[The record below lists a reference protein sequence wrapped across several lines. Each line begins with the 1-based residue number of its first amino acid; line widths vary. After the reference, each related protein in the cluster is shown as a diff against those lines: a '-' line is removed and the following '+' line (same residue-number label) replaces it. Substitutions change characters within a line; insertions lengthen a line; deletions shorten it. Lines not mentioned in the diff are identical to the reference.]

1 MGCADDKRRTK
12 LMSKKTAA
20 LLLALPP
27 ILAAAFSFILPYA
40 ASFTPA
46 IRGLALGLKNLNTGG
61 EISVLGNSTLLSIT
75 LFTFKQAFLSVLVSL
90 ALGLPGAWFIG
101 NSHSRFTPFLRTLTA
116 IPFAMPS
123 ILVVLGFVLFFG
135 NSGWVNRLYT
145 ALPFSGAQPLKI
157 LYKPLAVILA
167 HGFFN
172 FPIVIRLAGGGIAR
186 ARRAYA
192 PAAASLGASPL
203 KTILTVILP
212 LTVPSILAAS
222 FLVFMYCFTS
232 FAVVLVLGGGPTTTT
247 LAVEIYRHARVFLNY
262 GNAGFLALIET
273 LIAVC
278 VFLTYVFVGKKSM
291 SIKTNLLEHAE
302 TGKKSTASWIVM
314 IAYFIVIAFFVLGPL
329 FSIPL
334 ESFLYRSSRMAAQVF
349 SIRWWNSLGGTCLP
363 ALGRS
368 LILAF
373 FSATTAC
380 VLAFFAAGAVKLL
393 ETNNKKTSLPA
404 NLIRFFAA
412 APVISSGIVL
422 GLGWIVIY
430 GRNFSRSPIA
440 LIILHG
446 VSAMPFAFNFIS
458 EGFRSLP
465 ANTLNATAVLGADPL
480 RGLLTTA
487 LPLSL
492 SRLRSAWGFAAALS
506 LGELNA
512 VMMLGMEGWETLPLY
527 IYRAVAAYRYGTAC
541 AAGTLLILCCAA
553 CFLLS
558 ETGRK
563 KYA

>member
-1 MGCADDKRRTK
+1 MT
-12 LMSKKTAA
+12 KKTAA
-20 LLLALPP
+20 CLLAIPP
-27 ILAAAFSFILPYA
+27 VLAAAFSFILPYA
-40 ASFTPA
+40 ASFAPA
-46 IRGLALGLKNLNTGG
+46 IRGLGSG
-61 EISVLGNSTLLSIT
+61 LSIFQNT
-75 LFTFKQAFLSVLVSL
+75 ALLGITMFTFKQAFFSVLVSL

-101 NSHSRFTPFLRTLTA
+101 NSRSRFTPFLKTLTA

-135 NSGWVNRLYT
+135 NSGWINRLYG
-145 ALPFSGAQPLKI
+145 ALPFSGGQPLRI
-157 LYKPLAVILA
+157 LYKPMAVILA

-172 FPIVIRLAGGGIAR
+172 FPIVIRLAGDGIAR

-192 PAAASLGASPL
+192 PAAESLGASPL

-212 LTVPSILAAS
+212 LAVPSILAAS
-222 FLVFMYCFTS
+222 FLVFLYCFTS
-232 FAVVLVLGGGPTTTT
+232 FAVVLVLGGGPNTTT
-247 LAVEIYRHARVFLNY
+247 LAVEIYRHARIFLNY
-262 GNAGFLALIET
+262 GDAGFLALIET
-273 LIAVC
+273 MIAVC
-278 VFLTYVFVGKKSM
+278 IFMTYVFAGKSSM
-291 SIKTNLLEHAE
+291 PVQTNIIERAE
-302 TGKKSTASWIVM
+302 ERKRGPAGRIVM
-314 IAYFIVIAFFVLGPL
+314 IVYFCVMAFIVLGPL
-329 FSIPL
+329 LSIPL
-334 ESFLYRSSRMAAQVF
+334 ESFLFSPSRSAAQAL
-349 SIRWWNSLGGTCLP
+349 SRRWWGDPGGTCLP

-368 LILAF
+368 LFLAF
-373 FSATTAC
+373 FSATAAC
-380 VLAFFAAGAVKLL
+380 VLAIFAAGAVKLL
-393 ETNNKKTSLPA
+393 ETRDKASSFPA

-422 GLGWIVIY
+422 GLGWIILY
-430 GRNFSRSPIA
+430 GRNFSRSPLA
-440 LIILHG
+440 LVIVHG

-465 ANTLNATAVLGADPL
+465 ANTLNAAMVFGANPL
-480 RGLLTTA
+480 LGLLTTA

-492 SRLRSAWGFAAALS
+492 ARVRSAWGFAAALS

-512 VMMLGMEGWETLPLY
+512 VMMLGMERWETLPLY
-527 IYRAVAAYRYGTAC
+527 IYRAASAYRYGTAC

>member
-1 MGCADDKRRTK
+1 MTR
-12 LMSKKTAA
+12 KTAA
-20 LLLALPP
+20 CFLALPP
-27 ILAAAFSFILPYA
+27 VLAAVFSFILPYT
-40 ASFTPA
+40 ASFIPA
-46 IRGLALGLKNLNTGG
+46 IRGLVNG
-61 EISVLGNSTLLSIT
+61 EISVLQNSALLKII
-75 LFTFKQAFLSVLVSL
+75 LFTFKQAFFSALVSL

-101 NSHSRFTPFLRTLTA
+101 NSRSRFTPFLRTLTA

-135 NSGWVNRLYT
+135 NSGWINRIYSV
-145 ALPFSGAQPLKI
+145 LPFSGAEPIRI

-172 FPIVIRLAGGGIAR
+172 FPLVVRLAGDGIAR
-186 ARRAYA
+186 ARRVYT
-192 PAAASLGASPL
+192 PVAASLGASPV
-203 KTILTVILP
+203 KIILTVIFP
-212 LTVPSILAAS
+212 LTVPSIMAAS

-232 FAVVLVLGGGPTTTT
+232 FAVVLVLGGGPNTTT
-247 LAVEIYRHARVFLNY
+247 LAVEIYRHARIFLNY

-278 VFLTYVFVGKKSM
+278 VFLTYVFIGKKSM
-291 SIKTNLLEHAE
+291 SVQTSIIERADTE
-302 TGKKSTASWIVM
+302 KKSPVSRIVM
-314 IAYFIVIAFFVLGPL
+314 IIYLIIIAFFVIGPL
-329 FSIPL
+329 ISIPL
-334 ESFLYRSSRMAAQVF
+334 ESFLYRPSRATAQVL
-349 SIRWWNSLGGTCLP
+349 SVRWWSNLGDTCFP

-380 VLAFFAAGAVKLL
+380 VLGFFAAGAVKLF
-393 ETNNKKTSLPA
+393 ETNNSTSSFPA

-412 APVISSGIVL
+412 SPVISSGIIL
-422 GLGWIVIY
+422 GLGWLILY

-440 LIILHG
+440 LVLLHG

-465 ANTLNATAVLGADPL
+465 ANTLNAATIFGANPL
-480 RGLLTTA
+480 CGLITTA

-492 SRLRSAWGFAAALS
+492 SHIRSAWGFSAALS

-527 IYRAVAAYRYGTAC
+527 IYRAVSAYRYGTAC

>member
-1 MGCADDKRRTK
+1 MT
-12 LMSKKTAA
+12 KKTAA
-20 LLLALPP
+20 CLLALPP
-27 ILAAAFSFILPYA
+27 VLAAAFSFILPYA
-40 ASFTPA
+40 ASFGPA
-46 IRGLALGLKNLNTGG
+46 IRGFAGG
-61 EISVLGNSTLLSIT
+61 EISVLQNNALFNIT

-101 NSHSRFTPFLRTLTA
+101 NSRSRYTPLLRTLTA

-135 NSGWVNRLYT
+135 NSGWVNRVYS
-145 ALPFSGAQPLKI
+145 ALPFSGEPLRI
-157 LYKPLAVILA
+157 LYKPQAVILA

-172 FPIVIRLAGGGIAR
+172 FPLVIRLAGDGIAR

-203 KTILTVILP
+203 KIILTVILP
-212 LTVPSILAAS
+212 LAVPSILAAS

-232 FAVVLVLGGGPTTTT
+232 FAVVLVLGGGPNTTT
-247 LAVEIYRHARVFLNY
+247 LAVEIYRHARIFLNY

-278 VFLTYVFVGKKSM
+278 VFMTYVFAGKSSM
-291 SIKTNLLEHAE
+291 SIKTNIIEHAE
-302 TGKKSTASWIVM
+302 AGKKSLVSRIVM
-314 IAYFIVIAFFVLGPL
+314 IAYFIVIAFFILGPL
-329 FSIPL
+329 LSIPL
-334 ESFLYRSSRMAAQVF
+334 ESFLHRPSRSAGQVL
-349 SIRWWNSLGGTCLP
+349 SVRWWSDLGDTCLP
-363 ALGRS
+363 ALVRS

-380 VLAFFAAGAVKLL
+380 VLAFFAAGAVKLF
-393 ETNNKKTSLPA
+393 ETNSKENSFPA

-412 APVISSGIVL
+412 SPVISSGIVL
-422 GLGWIVIY
+422 GLGWLILY
-430 GRNFSRSPIA
+430 GRNFSRSPFS
-440 LIILHG
+440 LVMLHG

-465 ANTLNATAVLGADPL
+465 ANTLNAAAVFGADPL

-492 SRLRSAWGFAAALS
+492 PRVRSAWGFAAALS

-527 IYRAVAAYRYGTAC
+527 IYRAVSAYRYGTAC

-553 CFLLS
+553 GFLFS

>member
-1 MGCADDKRRTK
+1 MGGADVKKRGTK
-12 LMSKKTAA
+12 PVTKKTAA
-20 LLLALPP
+20 CLLALPP
-27 ILAAAFSFILPYA
+27 ALAAAFSFILPYA
-40 ASFTPA
+40 ASFAPA
-46 IRGLALGLKNLNTGG
+46 IRSLADGFKIFLENTAL
-61 EISVLGNSTLLSIT
+61 INIT
-75 LFTFKQAFLSVLVSL
+75 LFTFKQAFFSVLVAL

-101 NSHSRFTPFLRTLTA
+101 NSRSRFTPLLRTLTA

-135 NSGWVNRLYT
+135 NSGWINRLYA
-145 ALPFSGAQPLKI
+145 ALPFSGTQPLRI
-157 LYKPLAVILA
+157 LYKPQAVILA

-172 FPIVIRLAGGGIAR
+172 FPLVIRLAGDGIAR

-192 PAAASLGASPL
+192 PAAASLGASPV
-203 KTILTVILP
+203 KTVLTVILP
-212 LTVPSILAAS
+212 LTVPAIMAAS

-232 FAVVLVLGGGPTTTT
+232 FAVVLVLGGGPNTTT
-247 LAVEIYRHARVFLNY
+247 LAVEIYRHARIFLNY
-262 GNAGFLALIET
+262 GSAGFLALIET

-278 VFLTYVFVGKKSM
+278 VFMTYVFIGKKSRE
-291 SIKTNLLEHAE
+291 IKTNIIEYAE
-302 TGKKSTASWIVM
+302 TGKKSSVSRVVM
-314 IAYFIVIAFFVLGPL
+314 IAYFTVITFFVLGPL
-329 FSIPL
+329 LSIPL
-334 ESFLYRSSRMAAQVF
+334 ESFLYRPSRSAAQVF
-349 SIRWWNSLGGTCLP
+349 GIRWWSGLGDTCLP

-368 LILAF
+368 LTLAF

-393 ETNNKKTSLPA
+393 ETNGKESSFPA

-412 APVISSGIVL
+412 SPVISSGIIL
-422 GLGWIVIY
+422 GLGWLILY
-430 GRNFSRSPIA
+430 GRNFARTPFA
-440 LIILHG
+440 LVILHG
-446 VSAMPFAFNFIS
+446 VSAMPFAFNFIA

-465 ANTLNATAVLGADPL
+465 ANTMNAAAVFGADPL

-492 SRLRSAWGFAAALS
+492 PRVRSAWGFAAALS

-541 AAGTLLILCCAA
+541 AGATLLILCCAA
-553 CFLLS
+553 CFLFS

-563 KYA
+563 NYA

>member
-1 MGCADDKRRTK
+1 MT
-12 LMSKKTAA
+12 KKTAA
-20 LLLALPP
+20 CLLALPP
-27 ILAAAFSFILPYA
+27 VLAAAFSFILPYA
-40 ASFTPA
+40 ASFAPA
-46 IRGLALGLKNLNTGG
+46 IRGLAAGG
-61 EISVLGNSTLLSIT
+61 GISVLGNSALLNIT
-75 LFTFKQAFLSVLVSL
+75 LFTFKQAFFSVLVSL

-101 NSHSRFTPFLRTLTA
+101 NSRSRLTPFLKTLTA

-145 ALPFSGAQPLKI
+145 ALPFAGAQPLRI

-172 FPIVIRLAGGGIAR
+172 FPIVIRLAGDGIAR

-203 KTILTVILP
+203 KIILTVILP
-212 LTVPSILAAS
+212 LTIPSILAAS

-247 LAVEIYRHARVFLNY
+247 LAVEIYRYARIFLNY

-278 VFLTYVFVGKKSM
+278 VFMTYVFVGKSSM
-291 SIKTNLLEHAE
+291 SIKTNIIEYPE
-302 TGKKSTASWIVM
+302 TGRKSPASRIIM
-314 IAYFIVIAFFVLGPL
+314 IAYFIAMAFIVLGPL
-329 FSIPL
+329 LSIPL
-334 ESFLYRSSRMAAQVF
+334 ESFLYRSSRATAQVF
-349 SIRWWNSLGGTCLP
+349 SIRWWSNLGGTCLP
-363 ALGRS
+363 ALCRS

-380 VLAFFAAGAVKLL
+380 VLALFAAGAVKLL
-393 ETNNKKTSLPA
+393 ETNNRETSLPA

-422 GLGWIVIY
+422 GLGWIIIY

-440 LIILHG
+440 LVVLHG

-458 EGFRSLP
+458 EGFRSIP
-465 ANTLNATAVLGADPL
+465 ANTLNAATVFGADPL

-492 SRLRSAWGFAAALS
+492 PRVRSAWGFAAALS

-558 ETGRK
+558 ETGRE

>member
-1 MGCADDKRRTK
+1 MGGVDDKLRTK
-12 LMSKKTAA
+12 PVTKKTAA
-20 LLLALPP
+20 CLLALPP
-27 ILAAAFSFILPYA
+27 VLAAAFSFILPYA

-46 IRGLALGLKNLNTGG
+46 IGGFAAGLKTF
-61 EISVLGNSTLLSIT
+61 LGNTTLLNIT
-75 LFTFKQAFLSVLVSL
+75 LFTFKQAFFSVLVSL

-101 NSHSRFTPFLRTLTA
+101 NSRSRFTPFLRTLTA

-135 NSGWVNRLYT
+135 NSGWINRLYS
-145 ALPFSGAQPLKI
+145 ALPFSGAQPLRI
-157 LYKPLAVILA
+157 LYKPQAVILA

-172 FPIVIRLAGGGIAR
+172 FPLVIRLAGDGIAR

-203 KTILTVILP
+203 KIIFTVILP
-212 LTVPSILAAS
+212 LTLPAIMAAS

-232 FAVVLVLGGGPTTTT
+232 FAVVLVLGGGPNTTT
-247 LAVEIYRHARVFLNY
+247 LAVEIYRHARIFLNY

-278 VFLTYVFVGKKSM
+278 VFMTYVF
-291 SIKTNLLEHAE
+291 
-302 TGKKSTASWIVM
+302 TGKKSRGVKTNIIEYSETEKKSLASRIVM
-314 IAYFIVIAFFVLGPL
+314 IAYFIVMAFFVLGPL
-329 FSIPL
+329 LSIPL
-334 ESFLYRSSRMAAQVF
+334 ESFLYRPSRSAAQVL
-349 SIRWWNSLGGTCLP
+349 SVKWWAELGDTCLP

-368 LILAF
+368 LTLAF

-380 VLAFFAAGAVKLL
+380 VLAFCAAGAVKLL
-393 ETNNKKTSLPA
+393 EENNKSSSLPA
-404 NLIRFFAA
+404 NIIQFFAA
-412 APVISSGIVL
+412 SPIISSGIVL
-422 GLGWIVIY
+422 GLGWLILY
-430 GRNFSRSPIA
+430 GRNFSRAPLA
-440 LIILHG
+440 LVILHG
-446 VSAMPFAFNFIS
+446 VSAMPFAFNFIA

-465 ANTLNATAVLGADPL
+465 ANTLNAAAVLGVDPL

-492 SRLRSAWGFAAALS
+492 PRVRSAWGFAAALS

-527 IYRAVAAYRYGTAC
+527 IYRAMSAYRYGTAC
-541 AAGTLLILCCAA
+541 SAATLLIFCCAA
-553 CFLLS
+553 CFFFS

-563 KYA
+563 TYA

>member
-1 MGCADDKRRTK
+1 MT
-12 LMSKKTAA
+12 KKTAA
-20 LLLALPP
+20 CLLALPP

-40 ASFTPA
+40 ASFVPA
-46 IRGLALGLKNLNTGG
+46 IRGLAGG
-61 EISVLGNSTLLSIT
+61 KISVLQNSALFNIT
-75 LFTFKQAFLSVLVSL
+75 LFTFKQAFFSVLISL

-101 NSHSRFTPFLRTLTA
+101 NSRSRFTPLLRTLTA

-135 NSGWVNRLYT
+135 NSGWVNRLYG
-145 ALPFSGAQPLKI
+145 ALPFSGEEPIRI

-172 FPIVIRLAGGGIAR
+172 FPLVIRLAGDGIAR

-203 KTILTVILP
+203 KIILTVIFP
-212 LTVPSILAAS
+212 LTIPSILAAS
-222 FLVFMYCFTS
+222 FLVFLYCFTS
-232 FAVVLVLGGGPTTTT
+232 FAVVLVLGGGPNTTT
-247 LAVEIYRHARVFLNY
+247 LAVEIYRHARIFLNY
-262 GNAGFLALIET
+262 GNAGFLALLET

-278 VFLTYVFVGKKSM
+278 VFAAYVFIGKKSM
-291 SIKTNLLEHAE
+291 SIQTNVVEYAE
-302 TGKKSTASWIVM
+302 TRKKSSASRIIM
-314 IAYFIVIAFFVLGPL
+314 IAYLIVMAFIVLGPL
-329 FSIPL
+329 LSIPM
-334 ESFLYRSSRMAAQVF
+334 ESFLQRSSRSADQVF
-349 SIRWWNSLGGTCLP
+349 SVNWWGDLGGACLP
-363 ALGRS
+363 ALCRS

-393 ETNNKKTSLPA
+393 ETNNKASSFPA

-412 APVISSGIVL
+412 APIISSGIIL
-422 GLGWIVIY
+422 GLGWLILY
-430 GRNFSRSPIA
+430 GRNFSRSPLA
-440 LIILHG
+440 LVLLHG

-465 ANTLNATAVLGADPL
+465 ANTLNAAAVFGADPL

-492 SRLRSAWGFAAALS
+492 PRVRSAWGFAAALS

-527 IYRAVAAYRYGTAC
+527 IYRAVSAYRYGTAC

>member
-1 MGCADDKRRTK
+1 LT
-12 LMSKKTAA
+12 KKTAA
-20 LLLALPP
+20 CLLALPP
-27 ILAAAFSFILPYA
+27 VLAAVFSFILPYA
-40 ASFTPA
+40 ASFGPA
-46 IRGLALGLKNLNTGG
+46 IRSLADGKIT
-61 EISVLGNSTLLSIT
+61 VLQNSTLFNIT
-75 LFTFKQAFLSVLVSL
+75 LFTFKQAFFSVLVSL

-101 NSHSRFTPFLRTLTA
+101 NSRSRFTPFLRTLTA

-135 NSGWVNRLYT
+135 NSGWINHIYT
-145 ALPFSGAQPLKI
+145 ALPFSCEHPLRI
-157 LYKPLAVILA
+157 LYKPQAVILA

-172 FPIVIRLAGGGIAR
+172 FPLVIRLAGDGIAR

-203 KTILTVILP
+203 KTILTIILP
-212 LTVPSILAAS
+212 LAVPSILAAS

-232 FAVVLVLGGGPTTTT
+232 FAVVLVLGGGPNTTT
-247 LAVEIYRHARVFLNY
+247 LAVEIYRHARIFLNY

-278 VFLTYVFVGKKSM
+278 IFFTYVLAGKKSM
-291 SIKTNLLEHAE
+291 WVKTNILERPE
-302 TGKKSTASWIVM
+302 TEKKSFASRVVM
-314 IAYFIVIAFFVLGPL
+314 IAYLIVIAFFVLGPL
-329 FSIPL
+329 LSIPL
-334 ESFLYRSSRMAAQVF
+334 ESFLYRPSRATSQVL
-349 SIRWWNSLGGTCLP
+349 SARWWSSLGETCLP

-373 FSATTAC
+373 LSATTAC

-393 ETNNKKTSLPA
+393 ETQNKKTFLLS
-404 NLIRFFAA
+404 NIIRFFAA
-412 APVISSGIVL
+412 SPVISSGIVL
-422 GLGWIVIY
+422 GLGWIILY
-430 GRNFSRSPIA
+430 GRHFSRSPA
-440 LIILHG
+440 VLVILHG

-465 ANTLNATAVLGADPL
+465 ANTLNAAAVFGADPL
-480 RGLLTTA
+480 RALLTTA

-492 SRLRSAWGFAAALS
+492 PRVRSAWGFAAALS

-512 VMMLGMEGWETLPLY
+512 VMMLGMERWETLPLY
-527 IYRAVAAYRYGTAC
+527 IYRAVSAYRYGTAC

-558 ETGRK
+558 ETERE

>member
-1 MGCADDKRRTK
+1 MTR
-12 LMSKKTAA
+12 KTAA
-20 LLLALPP
+20 CLLAMPP
-27 ILAAAFSFILPYA
+27 VLAVVFSFILPYA
-40 ASFTPA
+40 ASFAPA
-46 IRGLALGLKNLNTGG
+46 IRGLLSG
-61 EISVLGNSTLLSIT
+61 EISALRNNALLNIT

-101 NSHSRFTPFLRTLTA
+101 NSRSRYTPFLRTLTA

-135 NSGWVNRLYT
+135 NSGWVNRVYSV
-145 ALPFSGAQPLKI
+145 LPFSGEPLRI
-157 LYKPLAVILA
+157 LYKPQAVILA

-172 FPIVIRLAGGGIAR
+172 FPLVIRLAGDGIAR

-192 PAAASLGASPL
+192 PAAESLGASPL

-212 LTVPSILAAS
+212 LAVPSILAAS
-222 FLVFMYCFTS
+222 FLIFMYCFTS
-232 FAVVLVLGGGPTTTT
+232 FAVVLVLGGGPNTTT
-247 LAVEIYRHARVFLNY
+247 LAVEIYRHARIFLNY

-273 LIAVC
+273 SIAVC
-278 VFLTYVFVGKKSM
+278 VFMTYVLAGKKSM
-291 SIKTNLLEHAE
+291 SIKTNIIEHAQTE
-302 TGKKSTASWIVM
+302 KKYLVSRIVM
-314 IAYFIVIAFFVLGPL
+314 IAYFIVIAFFILGPL
-329 FSIPL
+329 LSIPL
-334 ESFLYRSSRMAAQVF
+334 ESFLHRPSRSAQQVL
-349 SIRWWNSLGGTCLP
+349 SVRWWSDLGDTCLP
-363 ALGRS
+363 ALARS

-380 VLAFFAAGAVKLL
+380 VLAFFAAGAVKLF
-393 ETNNKKTSLPA
+393 ETNSKGTAFPA
-404 NLIRFFAA
+404 NLIRFFAVS
-412 APVISSGIVL
+412 PVISSGIVL
-422 GLGWIVIY
+422 GLGWLIMY
-430 GRNFSRSPIA
+430 GRNFSRSPLA
-440 LIILHG
+440 LVMVHG

-465 ANTLNATAVLGADPL
+465 ANTLNAAAVFGADPL

-492 SRLRSAWGFAAALS
+492 SRVRSAWGFAAALS

-527 IYRAVAAYRYGTAC
+527 IYRAVSAYRYGTAC
-541 AAGTLLILCCAA
+541 AGGTLLILCCAVS
-553 CFLLS
+553 FLFS

>member
-1 MGCADDKRRTK
+1 MTR
-12 LMSKKTAA
+12 KTAA
-20 LLLALPP
+20 YFLALPP
-27 ILAAAFSFILPYA
+27 VLAAAFSFILPYT
-40 ASFTPA
+40 ASFIPA
-46 IRGLALGLKNLNTGG
+46 IRGLADG
-61 EISVLGNSTLLSIT
+61 EISVLQNSALLKII
-75 LFTFKQAFLSVLVSL
+75 LFTFKQAFFSVLVSL
-90 ALGLPGAWFIG
+90 ALGLPGAWFMG
-101 NSHSRFTPFLRTLTA
+101 NSRSRFTPFLRTLTA

-135 NSGWVNRLYT
+135 NSGWINRIYS
-145 ALPFSGAQPLKI
+145 ALPFSGAEPIRI

-172 FPIVIRLAGGGIAR
+172 FPLVVRLAGDGIAR
-186 ARRAYA
+186 ARRVYA
-192 PAAASLGASPL
+192 PIAASLGASPL
-203 KTILTVILP
+203 KIILTVILP
-212 LTVPSILAAS
+212 LTVPSIMAAS

-232 FAVVLVLGGGPTTTT
+232 FAVVLVLGGGPNTTT
-247 LAVEIYRHARVFLNY
+247 LAVEIYRHARIFLNY

-278 VFLTYVFVGKKSM
+278 IFLTYVFIGKKSM
-291 SIKTNLLEHAE
+291 SVQTNIIERADTE
-302 TGKKSTASWIVM
+302 KKSPVSRIIM
-314 IAYFIVIAFFVLGPL
+314 IIYLIIIAFFVIGPL
-329 FSIPL
+329 ISIPL
-334 ESFLYRSSRMAAQVF
+334 ESFLYRPSRTVAQVL
-349 SIRWWNSLGGTCLP
+349 SVRWWSNLGDTCLP

-380 VLAFFAAGAVKLL
+380 VLALFAASAVKLY
-393 ETNNKKTSLPA
+393 ETNNSTASFPA

-412 APVISSGIVL
+412 SPVISSGIIL
-422 GLGWIVIY
+422 GLGWLILY
-430 GRNFSRSPIA
+430 GRNFPRSPTA
-440 LIILHG
+440 LVLLHG
-446 VSAMPFAFNFIS
+446 VSAMPFTFNFIS

-465 ANTLNATAVLGADPL
+465 ANTLNAATVFGANPL
-480 RGLLTTA
+480 CGLLTTA

-492 SRLRSAWGFAAALS
+492 PRIRSAWGFSAALS

-512 VMMLGMEGWETLPLY
+512 VMMLGMEDWETLPLY
-527 IYRAVAAYRYGTAC
+527 IYRAVSAYRYGTAC

-553 CFLLS
+553 CFLIS

>member
-1 MGCADDKRRTK
+1 MTK
-12 LMSKKTAA
+12 KKAA
-20 LLLALPP
+20 CLLALAPV
-27 ILAAAFSFILPYA
+27 LAAVFSFILPYA
-40 ASFTPA
+40 ASFGPA
-46 IRGLALGLKNLNTGG
+46 AAGIVNGK
-61 EISVLGNSTLLSIT
+61 ISVLQNNALLNIT

-101 NSHSRFTPFLRTLTA
+101 NSRSRFTPLLRTLTA
-116 IPFAMPS
+116 VPFAMPS

-135 NSGWVNRLYT
+135 NSGWISSIFTVR
-145 ALPFSGAQPLKI
+145 I
-157 LYKPLAVILA
+157 LYKPAAVILA

-172 FPIVIRLAGGGIAR
+172 FPLVIRLAGDGIAR
-186 ARRAYA
+186 ARRVYA

-212 LTVPSILAAS
+212 LAFPGILAAS
-222 FLVFMYCFTS
+222 FLVFLYCFTS
-232 FAVVLVLGGGPTTTT
+232 FAVVLVLGGGPATTT

-278 VFLTYVFVGKKSM
+278 IFLAYVFIGKKSM
-291 SIKTNLLEHAE
+291 LIQTNIIERPE
-302 TGKKSTASWIVM
+302 TGKKSFASRIVM
-314 IAYFIVIAFFVLGPL
+314 AAYLLVIAFFVLGPL
-329 FSIPL
+329 LSIPL
-334 ESFLYRSSRMAAQVF
+334 ESFLYRPSRATSQVLSF
-349 SIRWWNSLGGTCLP
+349 KWWSNLGSTCLP

-368 LILAF
+368 LTLAFLSATVSCILAF
-373 FSATTAC
+373 
-380 VLAFFAAGAVKLL
+380 LAAGAVKLL
-393 ETNNKKTSLPA
+393 ETQNKESSVIS
-404 NLIRFFAA
+404 NIIRFFAA
-412 APVISSGIVL
+412 SPVISSGIIL
-422 GLGWIVIY
+422 GLGWIILY
-430 GRNFSRSPIA
+430 GRHFSRSPAA
-440 LIILHG
+440 LVILHG
-446 VSAMPFAFNFIS
+446 VTAMPFAFNFIS

-465 ANTLNATAVLGADPL
+465 VNTLNAAAVFGADPL
-480 RGLLTTA
+480 RGLLTVA

-492 SRLRSAWGFAAALS
+492 SRVRSAWGFAAALS

-563 KYA
+563 QYAYS

>member
-1 MGCADDKRRTK
+1 MT
-12 LMSKKTAA
+12 KKTAA
-20 LLLALPP
+20 CLLALPP
-27 ILAAAFSFILPYA
+27 ALAAAFSFILPYA
-40 ASFTPA
+40 ASFAPA
-46 IRGLALGLKNLNTGG
+46 IRGLGAGVHIFQNTALPG
-61 EISVLGNSTLLSIT
+61 IT
-75 LFTFKQAFLSVLVSL
+75 LFTFKQAFFSVLVAL

-101 NSHSRFTPFLRTLTA
+101 NSRSRFTPFLKALTA

-135 NSGWVNRLYT
+135 NSGWINRLYEV
-145 ALPFSGAQPLKI
+145 LPFSGGQPFRI
-157 LYKPLAVILA
+157 LYRPAAVILA

-172 FPIVIRLAGGGIAR
+172 FPIVIRLAGDGIAR
-186 ARRAYA
+186 VRRAYA
-192 PAAASLGASPL
+192 PAAASLGASPI
-203 KTILTVILP
+203 KTIFTVILP
-212 LTVPSILAAS
+212 LSIPSIMAAC

-232 FAVVLVLGGGPTTTT
+232 FAVVLVLGGGPKTTT
-247 LAVEIYRHARVFLNY
+247 LAVEIFRHARIFLNY
-262 GNAGFLALIET
+262 GDAGFLALIET
-273 LIAVC
+273 LTAVC
-278 VFLTYVFVGKKSM
+278 VFMTYVFAGKKSM
-291 SIKTNLLEHAE
+291 TVQTNILERAE
-302 TGKKSTASWIVM
+302 ERKKSAAGRIVM
-314 IAYFIVIAFFVLGPL
+314 ILYLFVMAFIVLGPL
-329 FSIPL
+329 LSVPL
-334 ESFLYRSSRMAAQVF
+334 ESFFFRPSRSAAQVL
-349 SIRWWNSLGGTCLP
+349 SLRWWSDLGGACLP

-380 VLAFFAAGAVKLL
+380 VLAIFAAGAVKLL
-393 ETNNKKTSLPA
+393 ETQNKASSFPA
-404 NLIRFFAA
+404 NIIRFFAA

-422 GLGWIVIY
+422 GLGWIILY
-430 GRNFSRSPIA
+430 GRNFSRSPLA
-440 LIILHG
+440 LVILHG

-458 EGFRSLP
+458 EGFRSIP
-465 ANTLNATAVLGADPL
+465 ANTLNAAAVLGADPL

-492 SRLRSAWGFAAALS
+492 ARVRSAWGFAAALS

-527 IYRAVAAYRYGTAC
+527 IYRAVSAYRYGTAC

-563 KYA
+563 NHA

>member
-1 MGCADDKRRTK
+1 MTK
-12 LMSKKTAA
+12 KNAA
-20 LLLALPP
+20 FLLALVPA
-27 ILAAAFSFILPYA
+27 LAAAFSFILPYA
-40 ASFTPA
+40 ASFAPA
-46 IRGLALGLKNLNTGG
+46 VSRFPSVFKTFLNNT
-61 EISVLGNSTLLSIT
+61 TLLSIT
-75 LFTFKQAFLSVLVSL
+75 LFTFKQAFFSVLVSL

-101 NSHSRFTPFLRTLTA
+101 NSRSRFTPFLKTLTA

-135 NSGWVNRLYT
+135 NSGWINHLFTV
-145 ALPFSGAQPLKI
+145 KI
-157 LYKPLAVILA
+157 LYKPQAVILA

-172 FPIVIRLAGGGIAR
+172 FPLVIRLAGDGIAR
-186 ARRAYA
+186 AKRAYA

-212 LTVPSILAAS
+212 LIFPSILAAS

-232 FAVVLVLGGGPTTTT
+232 FAVVLVLGGGPNTTT
-247 LAVEIYRHARVFLNY
+247 LAVEIYRYARVFLNY

-273 LIAVC
+273 LIAAC

-291 SIKTNLLEHAE
+291 SVKTNINEYAE
-302 TGKKSTASWIVM
+302 TGKSSAASRIVM
-314 IAYFIVIAFFVLGPL
+314 IAYFAVIAVFILGPL
-329 FSIPL
+329 LSIPL
-334 ESFLYRSSRMAAQVF
+334 ESFLFRPSRATAQVLSF
-349 SIRWWNSLGGTCLP
+349 RWWSNLGGTCLP

-368 LILAF
+368 LLLAF
-373 FSATTAC
+373 LSATTAC
-380 VLAFFAAGAVKLL
+380 ILAFFAAGAVKLL
-393 ETNNKKTSLPA
+393 ESDNKETSLPS
-404 NLIRFFAA
+404 NIIRFFAA
-412 APVISSGIVL
+412 SPVISSGIVL
-422 GLGWIVIY
+422 GLGWIILY
-430 GRNFSRSPIA
+430 GRNFSRSPAA
-440 LIILHG
+440 LVILHG

-465 ANTLNATAVLGADPL
+465 ANTLNAATVLGADPL
-480 RGLLTTA
+480 RGLLTAA

-492 SRLRSAWGFAAALS
+492 PRVRSAWGFAAALS

-527 IYRAVAAYRYGTAC
+527 IYRAAASYRYGTAC

-558 ETGRK
+558 ETGRTH
-563 KYA
+563 YARS

>member
-1 MGCADDKRRTK
+1 MT
-12 LMSKKTAA
+12 KKTAA
-20 LLLALPP
+20 CLLALPP
-27 ILAAAFSFILPYA
+27 VLAAAFSFVLPYA
-40 ASFTPA
+40 ASFVPA
-46 IRGLALGLKNLNTGG
+46 IRGLAGG
-61 EISVLGNSTLLSIT
+61 EISVLRNSALFNIT

-90 ALGLPGAWFIG
+90 AIGLPGAWFIG
-101 NSHSRFTPFLRTLTA
+101 NSRSRFTPILKTLTA

-135 NSGWVNRLYT
+135 NSGWVNRIYGT
-145 ALPFSGAQPLKI
+145 LPFSGEQPLRI

-172 FPIVIRLAGGGIAR
+172 FPLVIRLAGDGIAR

-203 KTILTVILP
+203 KIILTVILP

-222 FLVFMYCFTS
+222 FLAFMYCFTS
-232 FAVVLVLGGGPTTTT
+232 FAVVLVLGGGPNTTT
-247 LAVEIYRHARVFLNY
+247 LAVEIYRHARIFLNY

-291 SIKTNLLEHAE
+291 SIQTNVIEYAE
-302 TGKKSTASWIVM
+302 AGKKSTASRIIMIV
-314 IAYFIVIAFFVLGPL
+314 YFIMMAFIVLGPL
-329 FSIPL
+329 LSIPL
-334 ESFLYRSSRMAAQVF
+334 ESFLYTPSRSASQVL
-349 SIRWWNSLGGTCLP
+349 SVRWWSDLGGTCFP

-393 ETNNKKTSLPA
+393 ETNNKETSLPA

-422 GLGWIVIY
+422 GLGWIIIY

-440 LIILHG
+440 LVILHG

-465 ANTLNATAVLGADPL
+465 ANTLNAAAVLGADPL
-480 RGLLTTA
+480 RGLLTVA

-492 SRLRSAWGFAAALS
+492 SRVRSAWGFAAALS

-527 IYRAVAAYRYGTAC
+527 IYRAVSAYRYGTAC

-553 CFLLS
+553 CFLFS